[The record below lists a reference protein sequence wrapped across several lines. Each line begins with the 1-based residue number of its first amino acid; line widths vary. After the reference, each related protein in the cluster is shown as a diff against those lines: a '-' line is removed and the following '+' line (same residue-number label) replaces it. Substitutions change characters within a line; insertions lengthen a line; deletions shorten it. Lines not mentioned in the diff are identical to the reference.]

1 MVTAFH
7 PPSTQHINGAQA
19 AKSESRT
26 PLQEMRSWQYRR
38 MSSFRT
44 SPTNR
49 TSSTCWVTTCSLLDA
64 SQNTRRRM
72 STCWLRK
79 QQCNR
84 QLRRTLSSWPTI
96 PIWSSCYATTQI
108 QIASTCSCSV
118 RHGGTTKK
126 NRIWDI
132 KVTQNEL
139 GADICS
145 NILFIHAILGCDTTS
160 RRYGLGK
167 GLSLKRFTSSALFRD
182 KAEQFFKKGAIVDD
196 VIDVG
201 EAALVCLYTGKE
213 GDNLDGQ
220 RYAKFCNKV
229 ATNKVFRLCPRPLQL
244 RDTTACEYTCWYISG
259 WVSAIM
265 KETDWWLMKKDE
277 NLVPVMTD
285 LPPAPA
291 IRCNCTTDCSTARCN
306 CRKHSLGCSPACGQC
321 RVIGCSNITAADI
334 SDEDDDDDDD
344 DR

>member
-1 MVTAFH
+1 MVTAFL

-19 AKSESRT
+19 AKSESRA
-26 PLQEMRSWQYRR
+26 PSQEIWSWQCRR

-72 STCWLRK
+72 PTCWLSK

-96 PIWSSCYATTQI
+96 LIWSSCYATTQI
-108 QIASTCSCSV
+108 QMASTCSCSV

-132 KVTQNEL
+132 KVTQNDL
-139 GADICS
+139 GADICN
-145 NILFIHAILGCDTTS
+145 NILFIHAILGWDTTS
-160 RRYGLGK
+160 RLYGLGK

-182 KAEQFFKKGAIVDD
+182 KAEQFFKKDATADD
-196 VIDVG
+196 VIDAG
-201 EAALVCLYTGKE
+201 EAALVCLYTGKK

-220 RYAKFCNKV
+220 RYVKFCNKV
-229 ATNKVFRLCPRPLQL
+229 ATNKVLRLCPRPLHQ
-244 RDTTACEYTCWYISG
+244 RDTTACEYTCRYIS
-259 WVSAIM
+259 
-265 KETDWWLMKKDE
+265 D
-277 NLVPVMTD
+277 
-285 LPPAPA
+285 
-291 IRCNCTTDCSTARCN
+291 
-306 CRKHSLGCSPACGQC
+306 
-321 RVIGCSNITAADI
+321 
-334 SDEDDDDDDD
+334 
-344 DR
+344 